1 VNDVAGAAQGL
12 NRLRAQETVGVGDQA
27 DGHFPEYDARK
38 GPVERLY

>member
-1 VNDVAGAAQGL
+1 
-12 NRLRAQETVGVGDQA
+12 VGVGDQA